1 MMNNQGEQ
9 ADDLKAFERRMT
21 EIVSSLQPS
30 IWRWRMILLILVF
43 LTSMTFYILITDFSF
58 STTTTISTNEL
69 PSEPTKFSQMISK
82 IFRKEISFS
91 IALGLLIFAFLFG
104 IHRKIFASSII
115 VSRFRYVL
123 RDYSMSCDPKGRL
136 IIKPRPTTIF

>member
-1 MMNNQGEQ
+1 MNNQSEQ
-9 ADDLKAFERRMT
+9 ADNLKAFERRII

-43 LTSMTFYILITDFSF
+43 FTLMTFYILITDFSF
-58 STTTTISTNEL
+58 SSTTTISPNDRST
-69 PSEPTKFSQMISK
+69 EPTKYSQMISK

-91 IALGLLIFAFLFG
+91 ISLALLIFAFLFG

-123 RDYSMSCDPKGRL
+123 RDYSMSRDSKGRL
-136 IIKPRPTTIF
+136 IIKARPTTIF